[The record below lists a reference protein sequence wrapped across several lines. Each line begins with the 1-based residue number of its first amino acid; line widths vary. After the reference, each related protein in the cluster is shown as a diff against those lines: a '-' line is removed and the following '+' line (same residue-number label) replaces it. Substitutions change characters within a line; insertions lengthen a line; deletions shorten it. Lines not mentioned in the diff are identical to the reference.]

1 MKNKIMIVLTIILFI
16 ILGVLVYNKFSIK
29 NENNNINKESK
40 TLVVYFSAQGHTE
53 NVAKLLAKN
62 LNADLFKLE
71 PKNEYTSED
80 LNYNNKSSRVS
91 KEHDDESLR
100 NVELKNVKVD
110 NFDDYDTVLI
120 GYPIWWGIAAW
131 PVNTFVKTNDFAG
144 KTVIPFC
151 TSASSPLGS
160 SAKDLK
166 AISNG
171 GNWQDG
177 HRFSSNADEEEIK
190 QWITTIT
197 NN

>member
-1 MKNKIMIVLTIILFI
+1 MKNKIMIVLVIVLFI
-16 ILGVLVYNKFSIK
+16 AFGVLVYNKFSNK
-29 NENNNINKESK
+29 NENNNIDKESK

-53 NVAKLLAKN
+53 TVTKLLAKN

-80 LNYNNKSSRVS
+80 LNYNSKSSRVS

-100 NVELKNVKVD
+100 DIELKNTTIN
-110 NFDDYDTVLI
+110 NFNDYDTVLI

-166 AISNG
+166 AMSNS

-177 HRFSSNADEEEIK
+177 HRFSSSANEGEIK